1 MGRKLTEKPG
11 CLEGTCLVAG
21 LQKLTGI
28 SRLPAQVQMPP
39 PSGKV
44 NFHTGINSKYWDE
57 VTPDCRR
64 RWKVYGAPNCPLPCQ
79 GELDRLMARLTR
91 CPKTAKL
98 WLMRYNLPDEKV
110 KLDRSMQAAKE
121 MEGIKAHLMGRN
133 IRLPLMWA
141 SHTEIKTRLKAAQ
154 EGDEQKVI
162 QALSQQT
169 EPVSTS
175 AKMLAE
181 WGLDRDRVKRIL
193 QFLETDRSLQTT
205 FTNLIGAT
213 RFKALKE
220 GELRR
225 TKCPKCGGIDSWSRC
240 VECYELQPKPM
251 QEAKQWLGKIKRLLI
266 TIKTESPAMYQAS
279 DLRIGE
285 QQEG

>member
-1 MGRKLTEKPG
+1 M
-11 CLEGTCLVAG
+11 
-21 LQKLTGI
+21 
-28 SRLPAQVQMPP
+28 
-39 PSGKV
+39 
-44 NFHTGINSKYWDE
+44 H
-57 VTPDCRR
+57 
-64 RWKVYGAPNCPLPCQ
+64 
-79 GELDRLMARLTR
+79 
-91 CPKTAKL
+91 
-98 WLMRYNLPDEKV
+98 YNLPDKKV
-110 KLDRSMQAAKE
+110 ALDRSMQTAKE
-121 MEGIKAHLMGRN
+121 LEGIKAHLTERN

-154 EGDEQKVI
+154 EEDEQKVI
-162 QALSQQT
+162 QALSQQA
-169 EPVSTS
+169 EPVSMS

-220 GELRR
+220 GELRH
-225 TKCPKCGGIDSWSRC
+225 TKCPKCGGIDSWSHC

-251 QEAKQWLGKIKRLLI
+251 QDDKQWLGKIKRLLI

-285 QQEG
+285 QQ